1 MTTLTVALPLVRPTV
16 GTEFSYVLSDGG
28 QVVLDHGVT
37 PLALLPRAD
46 ALVLV
51 VPARA
56 LSWHEAKLPPM
67 SPGRM
72 RAALDGVLED
82 RLLDEPAGLA
92 FALGPQRGPNGVA
105 LVAVCDKP
113 WLRAVL
119 QFFEQAQR
127 PATRVVPEFSP
138 VHGDAVQPRIVV
150 TGTAEEAWMALVDT
164 HGVLCAP
171 LAAAPALLGTG
182 AHGLEAA
189 PVLAEPAVAELA
201 EQLLARTVL
210 IQPVA
215 QGLLASGQTAWE
227 LAQFDLAISSGG
239 RMARRWALGWTQ
251 FARAPAWRPARWG
264 LVGLLLANLVGLNAW
279 AWRQDAALQAK
290 RDKVKSVLSQT
301 FPRVKTIVDAPVQM
315 ERELALLRQA
325 SGGLSARDLEV
336 MLGAVGAALPAGQ
349 TPSAIEF
356 SPGEAVVKGVGMNP
370 SQLALVSGKLS
381 GLGYTARLDGDRLV
395 VRAGSSL

>member
-16 GTEFSYVLSDGG
+16 GTEFSYVLSDDG
-28 QVVLDHGVT
+28 QVALDHGVV

-56 LSWHEAKLPPM
+56 LSWHEVKLPPM

-92 FALGPQRGPNGVA
+92 FALGPQRGPDGVA

-113 WLRAVL
+113 WLRAAL
-119 QFFEQAQR
+119 QFFEQALR

-138 VHGDAVQPRIVV
+138 AHADAAQPRLVV
-150 TGTAEEAWMALVDT
+150 SGTVEEAWMALVDT
-164 HGVLCAP
+164 HGVTCVP
-171 LAAAPALLGTG
+171 LSAAPVLLGTG
-182 AHGLEAA
+182 AHDFEAA
-189 PVLAEPAVAELA
+189 PLLAEPAVAELA
-201 EQLLARTVL
+201 EQLLGRAVL

-215 QGLLASGQTAWE
+215 QGLLASGRTLWE

-239 RMARRWALGWTQ
+239 RMARRWAQGWQQLT
-251 FARAPAWRPARWG
+251 RAPAWRAARWG
-264 LVGLLLANLVGLNAW
+264 LAGLLLANLVGLNAW
-279 AWRQDAALQAK
+279 AWRLDTTLQAK

-315 ERELALLRQA
+315 ERELGLLRQA
-325 SGGLSARDLEV
+325 SGGLTGRDLEV
-336 MLGAVGAALPAGQ
+336 MLGVIGAALPAGPS
-349 TPSAIEF
+349 PSAIEF
-356 SPGEAVVKGVGMNP
+356 SPGEAVVKGVGLNP
-370 SQLALVSGKLS
+370 SEVALVSGKLA
-381 GLGYTARLDGDRLV
+381 GLGYSARLDGERLV